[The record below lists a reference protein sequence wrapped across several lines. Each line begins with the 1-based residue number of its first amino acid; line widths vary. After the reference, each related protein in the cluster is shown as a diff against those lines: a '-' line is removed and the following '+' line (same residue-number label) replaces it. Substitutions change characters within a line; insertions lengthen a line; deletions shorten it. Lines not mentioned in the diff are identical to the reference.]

1 MIHFYKVLTSL
12 FLSGITFAVTH
23 KQAGDIYL
31 AGPIAGVVLLVSFI
45 LLYGESNLFP
55 KLKADVLFLRWI
67 RCAFGACNR
76 LVCGRSRSF

>member
-45 LLYGESNLFP
+45 LLYGESNFFQNS
-55 KLKADVLFLRWI
+55 KQMYFFVLDWARFL
-67 RCAFGACNR
+67 GLR
-76 LVCGRSRSF
+76 LLGL